1 MRHSAYTWRQAPES
15 FYYFLIDYKAYFG
28 PEAMSAYFVD
38 YGSGVVRRA
47 TDAKSDR
54 SVTPT

>member
-1 MRHSAYTWRQAPES
+1 MRHSAYTSGHAPEG

-47 TDAKSDR
+47 TAAKSNR